1 MSAYLIVDISAI
13 RDEQTYGRYRQQV
26 SSGLRDAGGE
36 YLARGSEIDVLEGD
50 WRPSRIVVVRFGS
63 MQAGRDWWASP
74 HYAQLRQMRQASTRT
89 NMILVNGCAGGDQP

>member
-13 RDEQTYGRYRQQV
+13 HDEQTYARYRQQV
-26 SSGLRDAGGE
+26 SPGLSAAGGE

-63 MQAGRDWWASP
+63 MQAAKQWWASP
-74 HYAQLRQMRQASTRT
+74 QYAQIRQMRQASTRT
-89 NMILVNGCAGGDQP
+89 NMILVNGCAGGDPP